1 MRITRLMQPTQ
12 KDARLINDVRH
23 LKKGGNLMAKSKQEI
38 IEDITNHFNGKIYKD
53 CYRDITSDIDSR
65 LFVNNNVSKE
75 NGHWIYRSASS
86 DNVVREIE
94 QHFLDKGMNGGSG
107 GGDEDSKIVY
117 AYKKT
122 TTTNP

>member
-1 MRITRLMQPTQ
+1 
-12 KDARLINDVRH
+12 
-23 LKKGGNLMAKSKQEI
+23 MAKPKQEI
-38 IEDITNHFNGKIYKD
+38 INDITNHFKNNAYKD
-53 CYRDITSDIDSR
+53 CYIGITSNVEDR
-65 LFVNNNVSKE
+65 LFGDHNVSKE

-86 DNVVREIE
+86 DTVAREIE
-94 QHFLDKGMNGGSG
+94 QYFLDKGMDGGSG